1 MHFVTDEGFSS
12 VLRYEDVSFLLL
24 YFLLIINNYWMIV
37 TSSSSHSLIGGRANK
52 WRRFENAKLH
62 WELQIPT

>member
-1 MHFVTDEGFSS
+1 MHMHFVTDEGFSN

-37 TSSSSHSLIGGRANK
+37 TSGIIKFIS
-52 WRRFENAKLH
+52 
-62 WELQIPT
+62 